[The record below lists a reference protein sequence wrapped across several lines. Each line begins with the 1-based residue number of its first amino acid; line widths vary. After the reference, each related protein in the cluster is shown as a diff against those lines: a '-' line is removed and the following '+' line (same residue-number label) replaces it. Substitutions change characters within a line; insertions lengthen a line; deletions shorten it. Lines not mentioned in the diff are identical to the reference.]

1 METFGAPTVSVVLLA
16 LLSIL
21 TNPLA
26 AFGRQTPNHD
36 THQRRTYI
44 IQLRK
49 PAASLDEQ
57 NLNIWYESFLPESDG
72 SSMRLLHSYSEVFSG
87 FAAEL
92 TEEEVKNM
100 EKKEGFLRAH
110 PDRVVPLLTTHTPAF
125 LGLKQNQ
132 GLWKAS
138 NLGKGVIIGVL
149 DTGLTPSH
157 SSFDDEGMPP
167 PPAKWKG
174 SCSFESGCNNKLIGA
189 KDMISGGSSSSPTDE
204 EGHGTHTASTAAGNF
219 ARNASAFGLGG
230 GTAAGMAPHA
240 HLAIYKVCSSQGCSL
255 ADVLSGIDAGVK
267 DGADVL
273 SLSLGGTSLSLAED
287 PLAIG
292 SFGATEKGVFV
303 SCAGGNSGPSQSS
316 VSNEAPWI
324 LTVAASTTDRSFR
337 ASIELGDGH
346 SVNGE
351 SLDQLEALSETS
363 LPLYFSQDSP
373 DCGSISGD
381 ASGKVVVCKAGQSP
395 ADLATRVKDSGGV
408 ALIYITDASQGST
421 KLVRRVEFPAA
432 FVSDKDGASIISYA
446 TSKSNPTASIS
457 FGGAVLGA
465 SAPSVAFF
473 SSRGPSLACP
483 SIIKPDIS
491 GPGVNILAA
500 WMDSEGT
507 GESNYN
513 IISGTSMATP
523 HLSGVAALIK
533 SVHPKWSPAA
543 IKSAIITTSDDKI
556 ASGKPIRDQQEEPA
570 SFFAM
575 GAGHVNP
582 SKAVDPG
589 LIYDLNT
596 DDYIA
601 YICGKF
607 GDAGASVIV
616 RDRSVNC
623 DNVKNITEA
632 NLNYPSIFVALQ
644 SGSSVT
650 VKRTVTNVGA
660 ASSSYK
666 VQVNVPKSVSVTV
679 TPQTLKFSEV
689 KEKKS
694 FTVTVKLTGSSSSVE
709 GNLKWIS
716 DKHVVRSPI
725 VVSSS

>member
-1 METFGAPTVSVVLLA
+1 M
-16 LLSIL
+16 
-21 TNPLA
+21 
-26 AFGRQTPNHD
+26 
-36 THQRRTYI
+36 
-44 IQLRK
+44 
-49 PAASLDEQ
+49 
-57 NLNIWYESFLPESDG
+57 
-72 SSMRLLHSYSEVFSG
+72 
-87 FAAEL
+87 
-92 TEEEVKNM
+92 
-100 EKKEGFLRAH
+100 
-110 PDRVVPLLTTHTPAF
+110 
-125 LGLKQNQ
+125 
-132 GLWKAS
+132 
-138 NLGKGVIIGVL
+138 IG
-149 DTGLTPSH
+149 
-157 SSFDDEGMPP
+157 
-167 PPAKWKG
+167 
-174 SCSFESGCNNKLIGA
+174 
-189 KDMISGGSSSSPTDE
+189 GGSSSSPTDE

-219 ARNASAFGLGG
+219 ARNASAFGLGS

-240 HLAIYKVCSSQGCSL
+240 HLAIYKVCGSQGCSL

-273 SLSLGGTSLSLAED
+273 SLSLGGSSVSLGA
-287 PLAIG
+287 
-292 SFGATEKGVFV
+292 FGAAEKGVFV
-303 SCAGGNSGPSQSS
+303 SCAGGNNGPSQSS

-351 SLDQLEALSETS
+351 SLDQSEALSETS

-373 DCGSISGD
+373 
-381 ASGKVVVCKAGQSP
+381 
-395 ADLATRVKDSGGV
+395 
-408 ALIYITDASQGST
+408 
-421 KLVRRVEFPAA
+421 
-432 FVSDKDGASIISYA
+432 
-446 TSKSNPTASIS
+446 SIS
-457 FGGAVLGA
+457 FDGAVLGA

-483 SIIKPDIS
+483 SIIKPDVS
-491 GPGVNILAA
+491 GPGVNIL
-500 WMDSEGT
+500 GT

-543 IKSAIITTSDDKI
+543 IKSAIITTSDDKV
-556 ASGKPIRDQQEEPA
+556 ASGKPIRDEQEEPA

-607 GDAGASVIV
+607 GDSGASVIV

-632 NLNYPSIFVALQ
+632 NLNYPSIFVALE

-679 TPQTLKFSEV
+679 TPHTLTFSKV

-694 FTVTVKLTGSSSSVE
+694 FTVTVKLNGSSSSVE

>member
-1 METFGAPTVSVVLLA
+1 
-16 LLSIL
+16 
-21 TNPLA
+21 
-26 AFGRQTPNHD
+26 
-36 THQRRTYI
+36 
-44 IQLRK
+44 
-49 PAASLDEQ
+49 
-57 NLNIWYESFLPESDG
+57 
-72 SSMRLLHSYSEVFSG
+72 
-87 FAAEL
+87 
-92 TEEEVKNM
+92 
-100 EKKEGFLRAH
+100 
-110 PDRVVPLLTTHTPAF
+110 
-125 LGLKQNQ
+125 
-132 GLWKAS
+132 
-138 NLGKGVIIGVL
+138 
-149 DTGLTPSH
+149 
-157 SSFDDEGMPP
+157 
-167 PPAKWKG
+167 
-174 SCSFESGCNNKLIGA
+174 
-189 KDMISGGSSSSPTDE
+189 
-204 EGHGTHTASTAAGNF
+204 
-219 ARNASAFGLGG
+219 
-230 GTAAGMAPHA
+230 MAPHA
-240 HLAIYKVCSSQGCSL
+240 HLAIYKVCGSQGCSL

-273 SLSLGGTSLSLAED
+273 SLSLGGSSVSLAED

-292 SFGATEKGVFV
+292 AFGAAEKG
-303 SCAGGNSGPSQSS
+303 
-316 VSNEAPWI
+316 
-324 LTVAASTTDRSFR
+324 SFR

-351 SLDQLEALSETS
+351 SLDQSEALSETS

-395 ADLATRVKDSGGV
+395 ADLATLVKDGGGV

-446 TSKSNPTASIS
+446 TSTSNPTASIS
-457 FGGAVLGA
+457 FDGAVLGA

-483 SIIKPDIS
+483 SIIKPDVS
-491 GPGVNILAA
+491 GPGVNIL
-500 WMDSEGT
+500 GT

-543 IKSAIITTSDDKI
+543 IKSAIITTSDDKV
-556 ASGKPIRDQQEEPA
+556 ASGKPIRDEQEEPA

-607 GDAGASVIV
+607 GDSGASVIV

-632 NLNYPSIFVALQ
+632 NLNYPSIFVALE

-679 TPQTLKFSEV
+679 TPHTLTFSKV

-694 FTVTVKLTGSSSSVE
+694 FTVTVKLNGSSSSVE